1 MLQKKFTLNEIAM
14 EIFIKGALFGVIE
27 SLCHEFVNVEVI
39 EHYGSYMRLRVE
51 RHDKSIGFLF
61 KLVEELKEEHEL
73 EDYSVSQTT
82 LEQIFQGFADLKFN
96 ENVPT
101 YCIDEESGELAKII
115 FE

>member
-1 MLQKKFTLNEIAM
+1 M
-14 EIFIKGALFGVIE
+14 
-27 SLCHEFVNVEVI
+27 
-39 EHYGSYMRLRVE
+39 
-51 RHDKSIGFLF
+51 
-61 KLVEELKEEHEL
+61 

-115 FE
+115 FEDSDEEEEEEQEVEAEADSGRAVILQNEDKDDI